1 MDLLLPG
8 GGGAR
13 RRDGRRLANA
23 DEFRCLDSKMAVVV
37 VVLVPMMALR
47 RGRRLLLTLVGLAFA
62 LDDRCCLHPSE

>member
-1 MDLLLPG
+1 
-8 GGGAR
+8 
-13 RRDGRRLANA
+13 
-23 DEFRCLDSKMAVVV
+23 MAVVV